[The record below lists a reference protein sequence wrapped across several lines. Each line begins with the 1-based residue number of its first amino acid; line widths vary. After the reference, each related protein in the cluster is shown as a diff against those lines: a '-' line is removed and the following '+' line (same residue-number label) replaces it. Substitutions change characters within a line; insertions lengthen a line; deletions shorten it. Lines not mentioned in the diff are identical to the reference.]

1 MSNAGPKRFYKQAAA
16 EPAAEGWTVSLDGRP
31 VKTPARSGLILPSEP
46 LAQIIAEEW
55 DQQDDQ
61 LDLQSMTL
69 TRLANVAIDRTP
81 DSRSDMIEEL
91 ARYAET
97 DLLCHLEDREAALRA
112 RQDELWSPWRR
123 WAGQHLN
130 VVLVPIEGV
139 MASPQP
145 EASLEALR
153 DHARTLDNFRLTAL
167 SWATALYGSVV
178 LGVAVQSNALTALD
192 AFALSC
198 LDEDFQA
205 ERWGQDAEAKAARDA
220 REKDAKAIGRWF
232 EALSH

>member
-1 MSNAGPKRFYKQAAA
+1 MTNAGPKRFYKKATA
-16 EPAAEGWTVSLDGRP
+16 EPAGDGWTVSLDGRP
-31 VKTPARSGLILPSEP
+31 VKTPARSGLILPTKP

-55 DQQDDQ
+55 DQQKDE
-61 LDLQSMTL
+61 LDLSSMTL

-81 DSRSDMIEEL
+81 SARIDMIDEI

-97 DLLCHLEDREAALRA
+97 DLICHLEDREAALRA

-123 WAGQHLN
+123 WAGQTLN

-145 EASLEALR
+145 ESSLQALK
-153 DHARTLDNFRLTAL
+153 DHADSLDDFSLTPL

-178 LGVAVQSNALTALD
+178 LGVAVQSGVLSALS
-192 AFALSC
+192 AFELSC

-205 ERWGQDAEAKAARDA
+205 ESWGQNEEAKAARDA
-220 REKDAKAIGRWF
+220 REQDANAIGRWF
-232 EALSH
+232 EALSN